1 MELKPGQIPSSE
13 ALIYEF
19 GVRID
24 KESRAAIDDQIMR
37 ARRLYNDLVAQIR
50 TIVAEMNTYVL
61 DRAGKPARTLQAEV
75 EVLNREFDT
84 ARATNDE
91 LAMKSIAE
99 MRRGKWRELHAAL
112 IETRQRLKG
121 ELQTRFFARIGKN
134 SACDTYRARS
144 EAVANGLGWATANA
158 VLDAA
163 LLAFKKSLQKGQG
176 PRFSI
181 GTDKVQ
187 DTLTLQFTAAGGVSA
202 KTLLEGK
209 YGELALLPTN
219 GCGRRK
225 YGEFRFRLGPAK
237 AATYATGTWQYH
249 RPLPEG
255 AQIGLARLVR
265 RKIGKDYKW
274 AVQLMVKPPE
284 PVFVATYAR
293 KPLVS
298 VHFGWAAD
306 VEGRRVAAIA
316 DSADPHAA
324 RLVYLPPH
332 IEATLERAA
341 TLQSERDTSRD
352 KIMPLVKAIE
362 ANENWSE
369 GVLVEL
375 AALRKLPA
383 QHVAITRL
391 HRLCR
396 LLREAEGLP
405 EWLEVWRKEDR
416 LRWQSSAHMA
426 RRARNARR
434 DFYRNLAADLAR
446 RYDTIVIEPLDL
458 AEVLKKIDENTGERG
473 EFGRKARSGLMVAAL
488 YELESAIRWSVTKTQ
503 TAVLE
508 LVGKTAGCCALCGG
522 KVLAD
527 VEDHQLLRC
536 QDCCA
541 DLDRKMNGAAVAWQ
555 ASLAQREDAVSE
567 FWIEVRAAQEKRSAK
582 KADRLARMTD
592 GRRQARGANSSK
604 AP

>member
-1 MELKPGQIPSSE
+1 M
-13 ALIYEF
+13 IYEF

-24 KESRAAIDDQIMR
+24 EKSRSAIDDQIMR
-37 ARRLYNDLVAQIR
+37 ARRLYNDLVALIR
-50 TIVAEMNTYVL
+50 TVVAEMNAYVL
-61 DRAGKPARTLQAEV
+61 DGAGAPAQTLHAEV
-75 EVLNREFDT
+75 EALRTDFDT
-84 ARATNDE
+84 ARAGNDE

-112 IETRQRLKG
+112 TETRKRLKG

-163 LLAFKKSLQKGQG
+163 LQAFRKSIQKGQG
-176 PRFSI
+176 PRFGI

-187 DTLTLQFTAAGGVSA
+187 DTLTLQFPAAGGVSA
-202 KTLLEGK
+202 KALLEGK
-209 YGELALLPTN
+209 HRELALLPTN

-225 YGEFRFRLGPAK
+225 YGEFRFRLG
-237 AATYATGTWQYH
+237 AATADIYAMGTWQYH

-265 RKIGKDYKW
+265 RKIGKDYRW

-284 PVFVATYAR
+284 PAFVATDAR

-324 RLVYLPPH
+324 QLVYLPPH

-369 GVLVEL
+369 EALVEL
-375 AALRKLPA
+375 AVLRKLPA
-383 QHVAITRL
+383 QRVAISRL

-405 EWLEVWRKEDR
+405 EWLEAWRKEDR
-416 LRWQSSAHMA
+416 LRWQSSSHMA

-446 RYDTIVIEPLDL
+446 CYDAIVIEPLDL
-458 AEVLKKIDENTGERG
+458 AAVVKKIDENTGERG
-473 EFGRKARSGLMVAAL
+473 AFGRKARSGLMVAAL
-488 YELESAIRWSVTKTQ
+488 YELESAIRWSATKTQ

-508 LVGKTAGCCALCGG
+508 LVGKTASCCARCGG
-522 KVLAD
+522 PTRP
-527 VEDHQLLRC
+527 H
-536 QDCCA
+536 
-541 DLDRKMNGAAVAWQ
+541 DRRTPAG
-555 ASLAQREDAVSE
+555 
-567 FWIEVRAAQEKRSAK
+567 
-582 KADRLARMTD
+582 
-592 GRRQARGANSSK
+592 ARGESVQSAVR
-604 AP
+604 